1 MYLACTW
8 LAPPNLLPSTWLVPG
23 SYHACTWT
31 ASGLDT
37 QVQQLGLTVSNP
49 PTQAEMQAIDDK
61 LDVVITGLASGKQC
75 LFHVRAIG
83 AAGLSVWRDPATKRA
98 T

>member
-1 MYLACTW
+1 
-8 LAPPNLLPSTWLVPG
+8 
-23 SYHACTWT
+23 
-31 ASGLDT
+31 
-37 QVQQLGLTVSNP
+37 LTVSNP